1 MCPWKKGF
9 FFPNPFSKKLKFVL
23 EKKNTK
29 KVITDLVISN
39 SPSNKSEKYEIYV
52 QLCTKENTE
61 ELMQ

>member
-23 EKKNTK
+23 EKKKHK
-29 KVITDLVISN
+29 KSNYRFSN